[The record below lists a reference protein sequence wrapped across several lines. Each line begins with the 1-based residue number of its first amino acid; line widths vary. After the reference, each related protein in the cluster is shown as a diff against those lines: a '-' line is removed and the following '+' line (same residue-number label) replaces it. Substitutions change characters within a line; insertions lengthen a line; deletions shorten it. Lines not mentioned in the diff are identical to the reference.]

1 MFAEEIISNEIP
13 TLKADDSVQKALD
26 RLSDFKLKHLP
37 IVNEG
42 VLVGLVSEDDL
53 LNVHDHDT
61 LLSDNTSVHLLSV
74 FVPNDAHTYD
84 VIRLLSQLHLTAI
97 PVVDQQKNY
106 LGLISINEMVD
117 AVAEQ
122 YAVQEP
128 GGIIVL
134 EIGNRDNSLAH
145 IAQIVEAD
153 NTQILSSYVNSFK
166 DSTRLEV
173 TLKVNKTEITSL
185 IASFERYDYQV
196 KEVYN
201 NTQVDDGS
209 QERYDSFMNYL
220 NV

>member
-1 MFAEEIISNEIP
+1 MFAAEIISDAIP
-13 TLKADDSVQKALD
+13 SLRTDDTVQKALD
-26 RLSDFKLKHLP
+26 RMNDFKLKHLP
-37 IVNEG
+37 VVNE
-42 VLVGLVSEDDL
+42 VTLLGLVSEDDL
-53 LNVHDHDT
+53 LNIAGHDT
-61 LLSDNTSVHLLSV
+61 LLSDAAVHLLHV
-74 FVPNDAHTYD
+74 FILSNAHTYD
-84 VIRLLSQLHLTAI
+84 VIRLMSQLKLTAV
-97 PVVDQQKNY
+97 PVLDQQKNY
-106 LGLISINEMVD
+106 LGSISINNMVS

-122 YAVQEP
+122 YAVNEP

-134 EIGNRDNSLAH
+134 EISNRDNSLAH

-153 NTQILSSYVNSFK
+153 NAQILSSYVNAFE

-185 IASFERYDYQV
+185 VASFERYDYLV

-201 NTQVDDGS
+201 NTQIDDGS

>member
-1 MFAEEIISNEIP
+1 MFAAEIISDAVP
-13 TLKADDSVQKALD
+13 SLRTDDTVQKALD
-26 RLSDFKLKHLP
+26 RMNDFKLKHLP
-37 IVNEG
+37 VVNG
-42 VLVGLVSEDDL
+42 VTLLGLVSEDDL
-53 LNVHDHDT
+53 LNIDNHDT
-61 LLSDNTSVHLLSV
+61 LLSASTVNILNV
-74 FVPNDAHTYD
+74 FVWNNVHTYD
-84 VIRLLSQLHLTAI
+84 VIRLLSQLKLTAV
-97 PVVDQQKNY
+97 PVLDQHKNY
-106 LGLISINEMVD
+106 LGLISVNNMIN

-122 YAVQEP
+122 YAVNEP

-134 EIGNRDNSLAH
+134 EISNRDNSLAH

-153 NTQILSSYVNSFK
+153 NAQVLSSYVNSFE

-185 IASFERYDYQV
+185 VASFERYDYLV

-201 NTQVDDGS
+201 NTQVDNGS

>member
-1 MFAEEIISNEIP
+1 MFAAEIISDAIP
-13 TLKADDSVQKALD
+13 SLRAGDTVQKALD
-26 RLSDFKLKHLP
+26 RMNDFKLKHLP
-37 IVNEG
+37 VVNE
-42 VLVGLVSEDDL
+42 VTLLGLVSEDDL
-53 LNVHDHDT
+53 LNIDNHDI
-61 LLSDNTSVHLLSV
+61 LLSDSAVNILNV
-74 FVPNDAHTYD
+74 FVLSNVHTYD
-84 VIRLLSQLHLTAI
+84 VIRLLSQLKLTAV
-97 PVVDQQKNY
+97 PVLDQQKNY
-106 LGLISINEMVD
+106 VGLISINNMVN

-122 YAVQEP
+122 YAVNEP

-134 EIGNRDNSLAH
+134 EISNRDNSLAH

-153 NTQILSSYVNSFK
+153 NAQVLSSYVNSFE

-185 IASFERYDYQV
+185 VASFERYDYLV

-201 NTQVDDGS
+201 NTQIDDGS

>member
-1 MFAEEIISNEIP
+1 MFAAEIISDSIP
-13 TLKADDSVQKALD
+13 SLRTDDTVQKALD
-26 RLSDFKLKHLP
+26 RMNDFKLKHLP
-37 IVNEG
+37 VVNEAT
-42 VLVGLVSEDDL
+42 LLGLVSEDDL
-53 LNVHDHDT
+53 LNIDNHDT
-61 LLSDNTSVHLLSV
+61 LLSDSAVNTLNV
-74 FVPNDAHTYD
+74 FVLNNAHTYD
-84 VIRLLSQLHLTAI
+84 VIRLFSQLKLTVI
-97 PVVDQQKNY
+97 PVLDQQKNY
-106 LGLISINEMVD
+106 AGLIPISNMVN

-122 YAVQEP
+122 YAVNEP

-134 EIGNRDNSLAH
+134 EISNRDNSLAH

-153 NTQILSSYVNSFK
+153 NAQVLSSYVNSFE

-185 IASFERYDYQV
+185 VASFERYDYLV

-201 NTQVDDGS
+201 NTQIDDGS

>member
-1 MFAEEIISNEIP
+1 MFAAEIISDAIP
-13 TLKADDSVQKALD
+13 SLRADDTVQKALN
-26 RLSDFKLKHLP
+26 RMNEFKLKHLP
-37 IVNEG
+37 VVNE
-42 VLVGLVSEDDL
+42 VTLLGLVSEDDL
-53 LNVHDHDT
+53 LNIDNHDT
-61 LLSDNTSVHLLSV
+61 LLSDSSVNLLNV
-74 FVPNDAHTYD
+74 FVLSNVHTYD
-84 VIRLLSQLHLTAI
+84 VIRLLSQLKLTAV
-97 PVVDQQKNY
+97 PVLDQQKNY
-106 LGLISINEMVD
+106 AGLISINNMVN

-122 YAVQEP
+122 YAVNEP

-134 EIGNRDNSLAH
+134 EISNRDNSLAH

-153 NTQILSSYVNSFK
+153 NAQVLSSYVNSFE

-185 IASFERYDYQV
+185 VASFERYDYLV

-201 NTQVDDGS
+201 NTQIDDGS

>member
-1 MFAEEIISNEIP
+1 LNQ
-13 TLKADDSVQKALD
+13 LK
-26 RLSDFKLKHLP
+26 
-37 IVNEG
+37 
-42 VLVGLVSEDDL
+42 
-53 LNVHDHDT
+53 
-61 LLSDNTSVHLLSV
+61 
-74 FVPNDAHTYD
+74 
-84 VIRLLSQLHLTAI
+84 LTAV
-97 PVVDQQKNY
+97 PVLDQQKNY
-106 LGLISINEMVD
+106 EGLISINNMVN

-122 YAVQEP
+122 YAVNEP

-134 EIGNRDNSLAH
+134 EISNRDNSLAH

-153 NTQILSSYVNSFK
+153 NAQVLSSYVNSFE

-185 IASFERYDYQV
+185 VASFERYDYLV

-201 NTQVDDGS
+201 NTQIDDGS

>member
-1 MFAEEIISNEIP
+1 MFAAEIISDAIP
-13 TLKADDSVQKALD
+13 SLRADDTVQKALD
-26 RLSDFKLKHLP
+26 RMNDFKLKHLP
-37 IVNEG
+37 VVNE
-42 VLVGLVSEDDL
+42 VTLLGLVSEDDL
-53 LNVHDHDT
+53 LNIDNHDT
-61 LLSDNTSVHLLSV
+61 LLNDSAVNMLNV
-74 FVPNDAHTYD
+74 FVLSNVHAYD
-84 VIRLLSQLHLTAI
+84 VIRLLSQLKLTAV
-97 PVVDQQKNY
+97 PVLDQQKNY
-106 LGLISINEMVD
+106 VGLISINNMVN

-122 YAVQEP
+122 YAVNEP

-134 EIGNRDNSLAH
+134 EISNRDNSLAH

-153 NTQILSSYVNSFK
+153 NAQVLSSYVNSFE

-185 IASFERYDYQV
+185 VASFERYDYLV

-201 NTQVDDGS
+201 NTQIDDGS

>member
-1 MFAEEIISNEIP
+1 MFAEEIISNDIP
-13 TLKADDSVQKALD
+13 TLDINDSVQKALD
-26 RLSDFKLKHLP
+26 RLNDFKLKHLP
-37 IVNEG
+37 VVNDS
-42 VLVGLVSEDDL
+42 VLLGLVSEDDL
-53 LNVHDHDT
+53 LNIHNHDT
-61 LLSDNTSVHLLSV
+61 PLNDASVHLISV
-74 FVPNDAHTYD
+74 FVLNNAHTYD
-84 VIRLLSQLHLTAI
+84 VIRLLSQLQLSAV

-122 YAVQEP
+122 YAVNEP

-134 EIGNRDNSLAH
+134 EISNRDNSLAH
-145 IAQIVEAD
+145 IAQIVEGD
-153 NTQILSSYVNSFK
+153 NAQILSSYVNSFE
-166 DSTRLEV
+166 DSTKLEV
-173 TLKVNKTEITSL
+173 TLKVNKTELTSL
-185 IASFERYDYQV
+185 IASLERYDYQV

>member
-42 VLVGLVSEDDL
+42 VFVGLVSEDDL

-61 LLSDNTSVHLLSV
+61 LLSDTSVHLISV

-84 VIRLLSQLHLTAI
+84 VIRLLSQLQLTAV

-106 LGLISINEMVD
+106 LGLISINDMVD

-122 YAVQEP
+122 YAVNEP

-153 NTQILSSYVNSFK
+153 NTQILSSYVNSFE

-185 IASFERYDYQV
+185 VASFERYDYQV

>member
-1 MFAEEIISNEIP
+1 MFAAEIISDAIP
-13 TLKADDSVQKALD
+13 SLRTDHTVQNALD
-26 RLSDFKLKHLP
+26 RMNDFKVKHLP
-37 IVNEG
+37 VVKEAT
-42 VLVGLVSEDDL
+42 LLGLVAEDDL
-53 LNVHDHDT
+53 LNIANHDT
-61 LLSDNTSVHLLSV
+61 LLSDAAVNILNV
-74 FVPNDAHTYD
+74 FVLNNAHTYD
-84 VIRLLSQLHLTAI
+84 VIRLLSQLKLTAV
-97 PVVDQQKNY
+97 PVLDQQKNY
-106 LGLISINEMVD
+106 LGLISINNMVN

-122 YAVQEP
+122 YAVNEP

-134 EIGNRDNSLAH
+134 EISNRDNSLAH

-153 NTQILSSYVNSFK
+153 NAQVLSSYVNAFE

-185 IASFERYDYQV
+185 VASFERYDYLV

-201 NTQVDDGS
+201 NTQIDDGS